1 MKLVEEEV
9 FKPVHIIDYQAVCF
23 REKKITNPASAIL
36 TVTLQFYYTESSCKT
51 NLKIQLMFFKINMTF
66 RTI

>member
-1 MKLVEEEV
+1 MKLVEEDV

-51 NLKIQLMFFKINMTF
+51 KLKT
-66 RTI
+66 